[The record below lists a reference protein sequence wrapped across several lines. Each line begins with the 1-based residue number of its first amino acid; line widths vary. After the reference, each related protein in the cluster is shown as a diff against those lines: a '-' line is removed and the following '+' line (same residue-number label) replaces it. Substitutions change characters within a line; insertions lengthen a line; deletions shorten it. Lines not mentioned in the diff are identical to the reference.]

1 VHWSWKLLYHVEEVI
16 DSCVERCEVVVLL
29 LESRLVAV
37 VLFWECE
44 VELNVSVRLEV
55 KVQVVVLVA

>member
-1 VHWSWKLLYHVEEVI
+1 MHWSWKLLDHVEEVI
-16 DSCVERCEVVVLL
+16 DSGVKHCEVVVLL
-29 LESRLVAV
+29 SESRLVAV